1 MCQRERPHLV
11 QLGLFASLG
20 CLKSAQPAGC
30 RDQETKQSLRVTAA
44 DMDQL
49 AQVVERQN
57 VTRLVINGVYHR
69 PGHGDEFAHSEK
81 DNEAQN
87 QFTDTMIHEPRRY
100 GCIIYYNHI
109 VKMSPWGREE
119 MSTEQ
124 ANSNADM
131 FFLLF
136 PFSLPL

>member
-49 AQVVERQN
+49 VQVVERQN

-81 DNEAQN
+81 SRKKSSTKSVYRHN
-87 QFTDTMIHEPRRY
+87 DTRTQKIRVHY
-100 GCIIYYNHI
+100 
-109 VKMSPWGREE
+109 
-119 MSTEQ
+119 
-124 ANSNADM
+124 
-131 FFLLF
+131 LL
-136 PFSLPL
+136 

>member
-1 MCQRERPHLV
+1 
-11 QLGLFASLG
+11 
-20 CLKSAQPAGC
+20 
-30 RDQETKQSLRVTAA
+30 
-44 DMDQL
+44 MDQL
-49 AQVVERQN
+49 VQVVERQN

-81 DNEAQN
+81 EKEAQN
-87 QFTDTMIHEPRRY
+87 QFTDTMIHEPKRY

-124 ANSNADM
+124 ANPKADM

-136 PFSLPL
+136 SFFFTIIKRSNTNMTVSR